1 MKIAEQTKRQETNS
15 QLDLLTIRRRV
26 AKIKNNWTP
35 EVAHA
40 RALEGKRRRRE
51 LDALVEGLLKEMSQ
65 DFLGEAADLSEQ
77 SHGLT
82 LVG

>member
-1 MKIAEQTKRQETNS
+1 MKIAEQTKRQEMTS
-15 QLDLLTIRRRV
+15 ELDLLTIRRRV
-26 AKIKNNWTP
+26 AKIKKSWTP

-40 RALEGKRRRRE
+40 RAAEGKRRRRE
-51 LDALVEGLLKEMSQ
+51 LDTLVAGLLREMS
-65 DFLGEAADLSEQ
+65 DEALDSPHHPSAQ